1 MVFLFNLMKGHY
13 DINISD
19 KLLISKGSNVDYKLR
34 KMTLL
39 TLLVCIVELIVLNI
53 VILSALSINGIA
65 YPMM

>member
-19 KLLISKGSNVDYKLR
+19 KLPFSKGSNVDYKLR

>member
-1 MVFLFNLMKGHY
+1 MKGHY

>member
-19 KLLISKGSNVDYKLR
+19 KLLFSKGSNVDYNLR

-39 TLLVCIVELIVLNI
+39 TLLVCIVELIVLNM